1 MVIDLRLVLKLN
13 LDLVK
18 IVQSVIENRLLLGLL
33 RLPVAG
39 SVVAKQRVAL
49 WRMRLVGL

>member
-1 MVIDLRLVLKLN
+1 MPHNTQKDHKPL
-13 LDLVK
+13 
-18 IVQSVIENRLLLGLL
+18 IVSTHIENRLLLGLL